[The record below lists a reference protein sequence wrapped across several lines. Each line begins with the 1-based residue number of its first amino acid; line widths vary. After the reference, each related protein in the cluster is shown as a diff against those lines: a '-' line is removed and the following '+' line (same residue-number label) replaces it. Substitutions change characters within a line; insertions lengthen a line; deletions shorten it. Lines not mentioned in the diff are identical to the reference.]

1 MQIFDDIRGAQVAGP
16 TYLTIGN
23 FDGLHRGHQALLA
36 YMQTLAAQHDSVA
49 QTALVTFS
57 PHPLAVLRPETDL
70 QLLTTPAERLR
81 LAAAQGIDVG
91 VIQPFDAA
99 LAALSAREFVTLLK
113 DELGMVGLVVGPD
126 FALGRNR
133 AGDLP
138 TLRALGQELGY
149 ELYTIEPIDLADKAV
164 RSSVI
169 RQDLRTGDVCDAAD
183 LLGRAYHATG
193 VVVEGDRRGRTI
205 GIPTANIQ
213 TRNDKLLPADGVYV
227 TRAYI
232 VPRNE
237 NDEASMD
244 VSTWQ
249 AYDSVSNL
257 GVRPT
262 VDGENRRLEAH
273 LFDFPRAGQSSD
285 LYGET
290 LRIEF
295 LARLRGEQRFDG
307 LDQLLAQIQ
316 RDIAAA
322 RTLFE
327 TVNS

>member
-1 MQIFDDIRGAQVAGP
+1 MQIFDDIRSVRVAGP

-23 FDGLHRGHQALLA
+23 FDGLHRGHQALLT
-36 YMQTLAAQHDSVA
+36 YMQALAAQHDPNA

-91 VIQPFDAA
+91 VIQPFDHD

-113 DELGMVGLVVGPD
+113 EKLGMIGLVVGPD

-138 TLRALGQELGY
+138 TLRLLGQELGY
-149 ELYTIEPIDLADKAV
+149 ELYTIEPIDMADKAV

-169 RQDLRTGDVCDAAD
+169 RHDLRMGDVRDAAD

-213 TRNDKLLPADGVYV
+213 TRNDKLLPADGVYA
-227 TRAYI
+227 TRTYI
-232 VPRNE
+232 VPTGE
-237 NDEASMD
+237 HDEASMD
-244 VSTWQ
+244 AATWQ

-262 VDGENRRLEAH
+262 VDGENHRLETH
-273 LFDFPRAGQSSD
+273 LLDFPRAGSRAIFTARPYASNFSLAYVANSALTALTSCWPRYSATSQPRVP
-285 LYGET
+285 Y
-290 LRIEF
+290 LR
-295 LARLRGEQRFDG
+295 R
-307 LDQLLAQIQ
+307 
-316 RDIAAA
+316 
-322 RTLFE
+322 
-327 TVNS
+327 